1 MSAQP
6 VPAPLAGLERRVAEE
21 IARREGELVELLADL
36 VGFDTRAP
44 DPDLAPR
51 DEAALQAFVAERL
64 RAAGLDVDVWEPGVA
79 QLDFERYPNPP
90 GYTFRGRPQLLAR
103 AAGTGGG
110 RSLLFN
116 GHVDVVTVEPRE
128 RWSTDPFTADLRD
141 GRVYGRGACDM
152 KGGVAALVLAAEVLR
167 ALDVPLRGDLLV
179 NTVTDEEST
188 GAGTLA
194 SVARGARADAALVP
208 EPTDLTA
215 WLGTRGSLL
224 GRVIVDGRA
233 GHAGLAQSHWSE
245 GGAVNAVEKMQ
256 LVLGGLLRLR
266 EEWRTR
272 PDVAHPHLH
281 PSALV
286 PTSLSAGEWMVTHPP
301 SCTLDI
307 HVHYTPGHA
316 DERGF
321 GSRVEREI
329 EERVLALAATDDW
342 LALHP
347 PRCVWSGD
355 SPAGFEAPDEP
366 VSALVLGA
374 MPALGLAPEIARR
387 TTFFDGAILSRAGT
401 PAVAFGPGHI
411 QHAHAVDEFVPVG
424 ELVTAA
430 QLLAVAAMR
439 FCGVAEA

>member
-1 MSAQP
+1 MIAT
-6 VPAPLAGLERRVAEE
+6 PAAALTALERRVADEV
-21 IARREGELVELLADL
+21 ARREDELVELLADL
-36 VGFDTRAP
+36 IGFDTRAP
-44 DPDLAPR
+44 DPDFAPR
-51 DEAALQAFVAERL
+51 DEAALQAYVAERL
-64 RAAGLDVDVWEPGVA
+64 RRAGLEVDVWEPDPA

-103 AAGTGGG
+103 APGAGGG

-128 RWSTDPFTADLRD
+128 QWSSDPLAADVRH

-152 KGGVAALVLAAEVLR
+152 KGGVAAMLLATEVLR
-167 ALDVPLRGDLLV
+167 SLEVALRGDLLV

-194 SVARGARADAALVP
+194 SVARGASADAALIP

-224 GRVIVDGRA
+224 GRVVVDGRA
-233 GHAGLAQSHWSE
+233 GHAGLAQAHWSE

-256 LVLGGLLRLR
+256 LLLGGLVRLR

-286 PTSLSAGEWMVTHPP
+286 PTSLSGGEWIVTYPP
-301 SCTLDI
+301 RCTLDV

-321 GSRVEREI
+321 GSRAEREI
-329 EERVLALAATDDW
+329 EERLLALAATDDW
-342 LALHP
+342 LAEHP
-347 PRCVWSGD
+347 PRFEWSGD
-355 SPAGFEAPDEP
+355 SPASFHAPGEP
-366 VSALVLGA
+366 VPALLLA
-374 MPALGLAPEIARR
+374 TMPALGLAPEIATR
-387 TTFFDGAILSRAGT
+387 TTFYDGAILSRAGT
-401 PAVAFGPGHI
+401 PGLAFGPGDI
-411 QHAHAVDEFVPVG
+411 QQAHAVDEYVPID
-424 ELVTAA
+424 ELVKAA
-430 QLLAVAAMR
+430 QVLAVAAMR
-439 FCGVAEA
+439 CCGVAER

>member
-1 MSAQP
+1 MIAQP

-21 IARREGELVELLADL
+21 IARREGELVALLADL
-36 VGFDTRAP
+36 VRFDTRAP
-44 DPDLAPR
+44 DPDFAPR
-51 DEAALQAFVAERL
+51 DEAALQAYVAQRL
-64 RAAGLDVDVWEPGVA
+64 RAAGLDVDVWEPDVA

-103 AAGTGGG
+103 APGTGGG

-128 RWSTDPFTADLRD
+128 LWSSDPFAAEVRE

-152 KGGVAALVLAAEVLR
+152 KGGVAAMLLATEALR

-188 GAGTLA
+188 GGGTLA
-194 SVARGARADAALVP
+194 SVARGASADGAIVP

-224 GRVIVDGRA
+224 GRVVVDGRA
-233 GHAGLAQSHWSE
+233 GHAGFAHAHWSE
-245 GGAVNAVEKMQ
+245 GGAVNAIEKLQ
-256 LVLGGLLRLR
+256 LLLGGLLRLR

-272 PDVAHPHLH
+272 PDVAHPYLF

-286 PTSLSAGEWMVTHPP
+286 PTSISAGEWIVTQPP
-301 SCTLDI
+301 SCALDV

-321 GSRVEREI
+321 GSRVEQEV
-329 EERVLALAATDDW
+329 EERVLAVAATDDW
-342 LALHP
+342 LARHP
-347 PRCVWSGD
+347 PRFEWSGD
-355 SPAGFEAPDEP
+355 SPAGSHGPEEP
-366 VSALVLGA
+366 ISALLLET
-374 MPALGLAPEIARR
+374 MPALGLAPEIASR
-387 TTFFDGAILSRAGT
+387 TTFYDGAILSRAGT
-401 PAVAFGPGHI
+401 PGVAFGPGHI
-411 QHAHAVDEFVPVG
+411 QHAHAVDEYVPVE
-424 ELVTAA
+424 ELVRAA

-439 FCGVAEA
+439 FCGVAAA